1 MQAWQLIW
9 RTSASDNF
17 RHDFEL
23 GLLTDEVDVL
33 EMIDEA
39 LQRIEDSEYGVCL
52 DCGAIIPKERLEA
65 KPYARYCTKCKSS
78 ARDGRLPLHR

>member
-1 MQAWQLIW
+1 MVLVDLANEKVY
-9 RTSASDNF
+9 TNKAGKKAA
-17 RHDFEL
+17 EL
-23 GLLTDEVDVL
+23 YQRVL

-65 KPYARYCTKCKSS
+65 KPYARYCTKCKSKREEMEDS
-78 ARDGRLPLHR
+78 RYHR